1 MWINCLH
8 LSPFHHLLFSF
19 PPTAV
24 QLSSLSFPFNCLYQS
39 YYHSLSCQGQWCVI
53 ISGEPSAAVFITAD
67 LFSPSKNTFFSWLPQ
82 HHTFLSFAFLFQLT
96 ESFFS
101 FAVLNPH
108 PSRLMCPRAWCS
120 HLYLYS
126 HWVGRWDFLVTGCG
140 SWGQAWVQHW
150 PSWCSLHCRRG
161 SVLRGQDQMRPSHVD
176 EVVMPSAVWPRG

>member
-96 ESFFS
+96 ERFFLLCLSGSSSFKVDVPQGLVFTS
-101 FAVLNPH
+101 LSILSLLSEPGPVTLNIIYM
-108 PSRLMCPRAWCS
+108 LMTLNFP
-120 HLYLYS
+120 
-126 HWVGRWDFLVTGCG
+126 
-140 SWGQAWVQHW
+140 
-150 PSWCSLHCRRG
+150 
-161 SVLRGQDQMRPSHVD
+161 
-176 EVVMPSAVWPRG
+176 